1 MITNADLRDFET
13 LTRDLGMASFLGNMG
28 TITPGSIPFN
38 LKNAV
43 EWQLFHSIQA
53 IQDLP
58 NLDQADPVAACAV
71 MDYAFIT
78 AALRDA
84 GWFSDIGGIVA
95 AAEELSSSLIDCG
108 TSWNKPDEYV
118 SVVWKRELLHERT
131 PFALVTS
138 TDWKTDDIVEG
149 EESKAIRALIEQ
161 RHGGQIHRIA
171 RHSVLIPD
179 YAAHVADRC
188 VGMKRQMTGLGHL
201 TPRMLSA
208 A

>member
-28 TITPGSIPFN
+28 TMTPGSIPFN

-53 IQDLP
+53 IQDIP
-58 NLDQADPVAACAV
+58 DQDPADPVAAWAV

-84 GWFSDIGGIVA
+84 GWISDIGGIVA

-118 SVVWKRELLHERT
+118 SVVWKRELLQERT
-131 PFALVTS
+131 PFALVAS
-138 TDWKTDDIVEG
+138 ADWKTDDMDEAV
-149 EESKAIRALIEQ
+149 ESKAIRSLIER
-161 RHGGQIHRIA
+161 RHGGQIQRIA
-171 RHSVLIPD
+171 RHPITIPD
-179 YAAHVADRC
+179 HAAHIAAQREMKQRLKGIFDGHKHALSDC
-188 VGMKRQMTGLGHL
+188 V
-201 TPRMLSA
+201 
-208 A
+208 

>member
-13 LTRDLGMASFLGNMG
+13 LTRDRGMASFLGNMA
-28 TITPGSIPFN
+28 TMTPGSIPFN

-43 EWQLFHSIQA
+43 GWQLFHSIQA

-58 NLDQADPVAACAV
+58 DQDQADPVAACAV
-71 MDYAFIT
+71 MDYAFIA

-108 TSWNKPDEYV
+108 TIWNKPDEYV
-118 SVVWKRELLHERT
+118 CIVWKRELLQERT
-131 PFALVTS
+131 PFALVANI
-138 TDWKTDDIVEG
+138 DWKTDDMAEAA
-149 EESKAIRALIEQ
+149 ESKAIRSLIER

-179 YAAHVADRC
+179 YAAHVADRYA
-188 VGMKRQMTGLGHL
+188 GMKRQMTGLGHL

>member
-1 MITNADLRDFET
+1 MITNADLREFEA

-28 TITPGSIPFN
+28 TMTPGSIQFN

-58 NLDQADPVAACAV
+58 DQDRADPVAACAM

-95 AAEELSSSLIDCG
+95 AAEEMSSSLVDCG
-108 TSWNKPDEYV
+108 TVWNRPDEYV
-118 SVVWKRELLHERT
+118 FVVWKRELLQERT
-131 PFALVTS
+131 PLALVAS
-138 TDWKTDDIVEG
+138 ADWKIDDMAEAA
-149 EESKAIRALIEQ
+149 ESKAIRSLIER
-161 RHGGQIHRIA
+161 RHGGQIQRIA
-171 RHSVLIPD
+171 RHPVRIPD
-179 YAAHVADRC
+179 RGAHIADGRK
-188 VGMKRQMTGLGHL
+188 MMQRYEGL
-201 TPRMLSA
+201 LSA
-208 A
+208 RTCVSNERV